1 MKLDLSIFL
10 IQSKS
15 FQVYFVLDI
24 FIALLAGDGTIGFF
38 YAIFHCPFDNVIQRN
53 YNNNRRSCAYA

>member
-24 FIALLAGDGTIGFF
+24 FIDLLAGDGTIGFLVDF
-38 YAIFHCPFDNVIQRN
+38 QSQCNSLNGPRVSAASATRN
-53 YNNNRRSCAYA
+53 